1 MGGCMS
7 QKRVAVDNKESVR
20 IESEP
25 GSLLQRSSE
34 NDSVPVNV
42 DQFPAKG
49 GLLETVDAI
58 MQKDEVSQKSDEL
71 NLAVSTNQAEQA
83 PPPVASNLQDDYN
96 DSNEEVYLVTHE
108 NTGQNFIQPIHQ
120 PILTEQP
127 QHPVSIP
134 MDQPAVPPQSLSAEA
149 KIDMKDDSRDVKIE
163 GAQYIDQGVVFEGR
177 VYQTKVFDE
186 VINDYVYIQNDV
198 QPRGGFAM

>member
-7 QKRVAVDNKESVR
+7 HKRVAVDNKESVR

-25 GSLLQRSSE
+25 GSVMQRSSE
-34 NDSVPVNV
+34 NDTVPVKV
-42 DQFPAKG
+42 DKFPAKG

-83 PPPVASNLQDDYN
+83 PPVSSNVQDDYN

-108 NTGQNFIQPIHQ
+108 NTGQNFFQPIHQ
-120 PILTEQP
+120 TILTEQP

-149 KIDMKDDSRDVKIE
+149 KMDMKDDSQDVKIE

>member
-7 QKRVAVDNKESVR
+7 HKRVAVDNKESVTVGL
-20 IESEP
+20 EP
-25 GSLLQRSSE
+25 GSVLQQSSE
-34 NDSVPVNV
+34 NDTVPINV

-49 GLLETVDAI
+49 GLLETVDEI
-58 MQKDEVSQKSDEL
+58 IQKDEVSQKSDEF
-71 NLAVSTNQAEQA
+71 NLAVSTNQGEQA
-83 PPPVASNLQDDYN
+83 PPVSSNVQDDYN

-149 KIDMKDDSRDVKIE
+149 KMDMKDDSQDVKIE